1 MDPYQERNYYGDK
14 MFELGALNDIT
25 YKVIVKVEYIILLK

>member
-1 MDPYQERNYYGDK
+1 MDSPQERNYYGDK

-25 YKVIVKVEYIILLK
+25 YNILSY